1 MEINKDRL
9 IKSSKM
15 PVWILSI
22 LLVIFLG
29 VGCEEI
35 ERGAPVAHDDNP
47 PPPVSNVFIENIPGG
62 ATLSYTLPKSDHL
75 LYVLAEYSRKQGE
88 FSEKKASYYHNEL
101 LLEGFPDTLAQEVT
115 LYTVSRGEKKSV
127 PVSATINPL
136 TPPVNVV
143 ANSLEVKKSFGGIV
157 IGFENET
164 EADIKITVITEDSL
178 KNLYIADTYYTRMI
192 NGKYSV
198 RGFEPE
204 LRKFGIYVMDRW
216 NNISDTLFVE
226 VTPLF
231 EMQLDKSKFSELH
244 LPGDNWES
252 YGGQSMSQMWD
263 EDLSKQFA
271 NKNGEGFPQSFS
283 FDLGV
288 EAELSRF
295 IFYPRSSNTAWR
307 NVPKYFEVWGS
318 NNPNPDGSWDN
329 WVKLLDGEMVKPS
342 GLPCGQLSDED
353 IARAVEGIEFEFPP
367 GTPKIR
373 YIRFKTLEVHCEMNV
388 SCAEITFFGAD

>member
-9 IKSSKM
+9 IKLNKM

-22 LLVIFLG
+22 LLVVFLG
-29 VGCEEI
+29 GGCEEI
-35 ERGAPVAHDDNP
+35 ERGAPVAHDDSP
-47 PPPVSNVFIENIPGG
+47 PPPVSDVVVENIPGG
-62 ATLSYTLPKSDHL
+62 ATLSYTLPKSDDL
-75 LYVLAEYSRKQGE
+75 LYVLAEYSREQGE
-88 FSEKKASYYHNEL
+88 LSEKKVSYYHNKFT
-101 LLEGFPDTLAQEVT
+101 LEGFPDTLARKVT
-115 LYTVSRGEKKSV
+115 LYTVSRGEQKSAPISV
-127 PVSATINPL
+127 TINPL
-136 TPPVNVV
+136 TSPVDVV

-178 KNLYIADTYYTRMI
+178 NNLYIADTHYTGMI
-192 NGKYSV
+192 DGKYSV

-231 EMQLDKSKFSELH
+231 EMQLNKSKFSELH
-244 LPGDNWES
+244 LPGDNWEA
-252 YGGQSMSQMWD
+252 YNGQSMSRMWD
-263 EDLSKQFA
+263 EDWGQQFA
-271 NKNGEGFPQSFS
+271 SKNGEGFPQSFS
-283 FDLGV
+283 FDLGL

-295 IFYPRSSNTAWR
+295 IFYPRSNNTAWR

-353 IARAVEGIEFEFPP
+353 IARAIEGIEFEFPP